1 MCYRYYGGVSMKRKK
16 WLSIFGVLVIIV
28 CGVVAYVYLN
38 SDMYTVNQ
46 VNSKMDSMIRE
57 KNYKQMKSVA
67 NNKNT
72 YIFLRSLSSKDK
84 VNDTSN
90 FQGGSDKNAYY
101 VTAVKSQKLAVYMRK
116 TGVVS
121 WEIRHVEKQ

>member
-1 MCYRYYGGVSMKRKK
+1 M
-16 WLSIFGVLVIIV
+16 LVIIV

-67 NNKNT
+67 NNKHT

-84 VNDTSN
+84 VSDTSN
-90 FQGGSDKNAYY
+90 FQGGLTKMHI
-101 VTAVKSQKLAVYMRK
+101 TLRQ
-116 TGVVS
+116 
-121 WEIRHVEKQ
+121 

>member
-1 MCYRYYGGVSMKRKK
+1 M
-16 WLSIFGVLVIIV
+16 LVIIV

-67 NNKNT
+67 NNKHT

-84 VNDTSN
+84 VSDTSN